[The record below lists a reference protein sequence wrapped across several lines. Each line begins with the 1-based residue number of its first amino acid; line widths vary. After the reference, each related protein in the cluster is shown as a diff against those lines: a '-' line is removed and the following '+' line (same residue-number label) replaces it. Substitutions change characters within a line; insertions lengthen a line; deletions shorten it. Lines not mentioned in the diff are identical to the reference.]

1 MNKNACG
8 AWSDPVEPASSDGR
22 SGHRWSIVAV
32 VAACLQSGCASVLT
46 TVEKPDEPAGEG
58 VVYWLP
64 KKSIGI
70 TITIGKDSEPTQVDA
85 APTAAYPDYSQR
97 FVLQPL
103 RNPVGKRQLDVQVDE
118 RGLLKTVNSKALATP
133 VDALKGLAESL
144 AAVTARGFAVP
155 PADCEKGVFKK
166 LVEPGPQ
173 PVRAD
178 LCGYDITV
186 EPAYLPEVNPPG
198 HRLDTPRLRFRS
210 RESGIFY
217 RQELPYLVTVQRAA
231 KPKEVRHF
239 IVFSP
244 TGAPVKYLPVPRA
257 LFADNDVGLTFNDG
271 VLTRVDQ
278 TKAGETFAVLKLP
291 ADLIGAYFAAIGKIF
306 GDREKAAESQLAVL
320 EAKNQLLIEQMKN
333 ENCRAAISA
342 GLKAEEIKAACGVK

>member
-1 MNKNACG
+1 M
-8 AWSDPVEPASSDGR
+8 
-22 SGHRWSIVAV
+22 
-32 VAACLQSGCASVLT
+32 LT

-64 KKSIGI
+64 KKSIGV
-70 TITIGKDSEPTQVDA
+70 TITIGKDSEPPQVDA
-85 APTAAYPDYSQR
+85 AATAAFPDYSHR

-118 RGLLKTVNSKALATP
+118 RGLLKSINSKGLATP
-133 VDALKGLAESL
+133 ADTLKGLAESL
-144 AAVTARGFAVP
+144 AAVTARALTVT
-155 PADCEKGVFKK
+155 PADCGEGVFKK

-173 PVRAD
+173 PVRTD

-186 EPAYLPEVNPPG
+186 EPAYPAAVNPLG
-198 HRLDTPRLRFRS
+198 HRLDTARLRFRN
-210 RESGIFY
+210 RESGVFY

-231 KPKEVRHF
+231 NKEEVRHF

-244 TGAPVKYLPVPRA
+244 TGAPVKFLPVPRS
-257 LFADNDVGLTFNDG
+257 LFADSDVGLTFNDG

-306 GDREKAAESQLAVL
+306 GDRQKAAESQLAVL
-320 EAKNQLLIEQMKN
+320 EAKNQLLIEQLKN
-333 ENCRAAISA
+333 ENCKAAIAA